1 VEYYVVVI
9 WVDGM
14 AFLDPPAI
22 VCRAWHPY
30 EEQEPEES
38 VVARLLELH
47 DRGLV
52 RCECFSRYAREGELG
67 HRPQG
72 QLYPI
77 ARSDF
82 DRALELLEEQELEA
96 YEEHV
101 YHAFVRSLE
110 RLSPDDP
117 RHHLSMPRSD

>member
-1 VEYYVVVI
+1 
-9 WVDGM
+9 
-14 AFLDPPAI
+14 
-22 VCRAWHPY
+22 
-30 EEQEPEES
+30 
-38 VVARLLELH
+38 
-47 DRGLV
+47 V
-52 RCECFSRYAREGELG
+52 RCECFSRYAREGDIG
-67 HRPQG
+67 HRPER

-77 ARSDF
+77 GRADF
-82 DRALELLEEQELEA
+82 DRALELLQERELEA